1 MAYNDKTSLDRA
13 KPILLIALAIS
24 TVGLWLIGS
33 QFAFSDNQSFNPAE
47 NLSKSPGHS
56 LFPKV
61 ALSGDKIYTVWSDNS
76 SGNLEIFF
84 ARSTD
89 GGANYSSPSNL
100 SNDADQSRAPSI
112 IISNSN
118 IFVVWSSGSGNNS
131 EIFFARSTDGGASF
145 SIANISQNS
154 GFSYTPQLVASGSN
168 VYVVWNDN
176 TDGNLDIMFA
186 RSTDGGASF
195 SASVTLNDNT
205 GGQSSIPSIAVFSSN
220 LYVVWNDNTDG
231 NLDIMF
237 ARSSDGGYSFNSPT
251 NISVNPGGS
260 YSPQLAVSGSNVFIL
275 WNDNTDGNLDV
286 MIAKSIDDG
295 ATFTGALDL
304 SDPLG
309 LNGAYADYP
318 QIALYNS
325 NVYVIWQGSSQAEVS
340 MYTDTLDIYMAAST
354 DEGNNFNMPLNL
366 SNTAGQSSLPRIAAS
381 SNGVYAI
388 WHENVGNNYEILTT
402 NNHLPTYIFSGI
414 LQPINSDGSSIFKL
428 GSTVPIK
435 FQLLDASGNN
445 VDTAEAQLHIA
456 KVTNYVVGDQT
467 EGISSGS
474 ANSGNLFRYDAGTHQ
489 YSYNLATK
497 NLSKGTWQMI
507 IELDDGSVHNGI
519 ISLR

>member
-1 MAYNDKTSLDRA
+1 MAYLDRNLLARA
-13 KPILLIALAIS
+13 KQIFLVALAVS
-24 TVGLWLIGS
+24 TMGLLFFGS
-33 QFAFSDNQSFNPAE
+33 QFAFSDNQSFNPTE
-47 NLSKSPGHS
+47 NISNSHGQS

-89 GGANYSSPSNL
+89 GGANYSSPTNL

-112 IISNSN
+112 AISNSN
-118 IFVVWSSGSGNNS
+118 IFVVWSGGGGSNS

-154 GFSYTPQLVASGSN
+154 GFSYTPQLAASGSN

-195 SASVTLNDNT
+195 SASVTLSDNT
-205 GGQSSIPSIAVFSSN
+205 GGQSSIPSIAAYSSN

-237 ARSSDGGYSFNSPT
+237 ARSTDGGDSFIGPT
-251 NISVNPGGS
+251 NISANPGGS
-260 YSPQLAVSGSNVFIL
+260 YTPQLAVSGSNVFIL

-295 ATFTGALDL
+295 ATFAGALDL

-318 QIALYNS
+318 QIALYNA

-354 DEGNNFNMPLNL
+354 DAGNNFNMPLNL
-366 SNTAGQSSLPRIAAS
+366 SNTAGQSSIPRIAAS

-388 WHENVGNNYEILTT
+388 WHENIGNNYEILTT
-402 NNHLPTYIFSGI
+402 NNHLPAYIFSGI

-435 FQLLDASGNN
+435 FQLMDASGNN
-445 VDTAEAQLHIA
+445 IDTAEAQLRIA
-456 KVTNYVVGDQT
+456 KVTNSVVGDQIET
-467 EGISSGS
+467 TSSGS
-474 ANSGNLFRYDAGTHQ
+474 SNTGNLFRYDTGTHQ

-497 NLSKGTWQMI
+497 NLSKGTWQVI
-507 IELDDGSVHNGI
+507 IELDDGSIHNGI

>member
-1 MAYNDKTSLDRA
+1 
-13 KPILLIALAIS
+13 
-24 TVGLWLIGS
+24 
-33 QFAFSDNQSFNPAE
+33 
-47 NLSKSPGHS
+47 
-56 LFPKV
+56 
-61 ALSGDKIYTVWSDNS
+61 
-76 SGNLEIFF
+76 
-84 ARSTD
+84 
-89 GGANYSSPSNL
+89 
-100 SNDADQSRAPSI
+100 
-112 IISNSN
+112 
-118 IFVVWSSGSGNNS
+118 
-131 EIFFARSTDGGASF
+131 
-145 SIANISQNS
+145 
-154 GFSYTPQLVASGSN
+154 
-168 VYVVWNDN
+168 
-176 TDGNLDIMFA
+176 MFA

-237 ARSSDGGYSFNSPT
+237 ARSTDGGYSFNSPT

>member
-1 MAYNDKTSLDRA
+1 MAYNDRTLLAGA
-13 KPILLIALAIS
+13 KQIFLVALAVS
-24 TVGLWLIGS
+24 TMGLLFFGS

-47 NLSKSPGHS
+47 NLSNSLGQS

-61 ALSGDKIYTVWSDNS
+61 ALSGDKIYTVWSENS

-89 GGANYSSPSNL
+89 GGANYSSPTNL
-100 SNDADQSRAPSI
+100 SNDADLSRAPSI
-112 IISNSN
+112 AISNSN
-118 IFVVWSSGSGNNS
+118 IFVVWSGGGSNS

-154 GFSYTPQLVASGSN
+154 GFSYAPQLAASGSN

-186 RSTDGGASF
+186 RSTDGGDSF
-195 SASVTLNDNT
+195 I
-205 GGQSSIPSIAVFSSN
+205 G
-220 LYVVWNDNTDG
+220 
-231 NLDIMF
+231 
-237 ARSSDGGYSFNSPT
+237 PT
-251 NISVNPGGS
+251 NISANPGGS

-275 WNDNTDGNLDV
+275 WNDNTDGNLDI

-295 ATFTGALDL
+295 ATFAGALDL

-318 QIALYNS
+318 QIALYNT

-340 MYTDTLDIYMAAST
+340 TYTDTLDIYMAASS
-354 DEGNNFNMPLNL
+354 DAGNSFNMPLNL
-366 SNTAGQSSLPRIAAS
+366 SNTAGQSSSPRIAAS

-388 WHENVGNNYEILTT
+388 WHENIGNNYEILTT
-402 NNHLPTYIFSGI
+402 NNHLPSYIFSGI

-445 VDTAEAQLHIA
+445 IDTAQAQLRIA
-456 KVTNYVVGDQT
+456 KVTNSVVGDYT
-467 EGISSGS
+467 EAISSG
-474 ANSGNLFRYDAGTHQ
+474 NSNTGNIFRYDTGTHQ
-489 YSYNLATK
+489 YSFNLATK
-497 NLSKGTWQMI
+497 NLSKGTWQII

>member
-1 MAYNDKTSLDRA
+1 MAYFDRNLLARA
-13 KPILLIALAIS
+13 KQIFLVALAVS
-24 TVGLWLIGS
+24 TMGLLFFGS
-33 QFAFSDNQSFNPAE
+33 QFAFSDNQSFNPTE
-47 NLSKSPGHS
+47 NISNSHGQS

-112 IISNSN
+112 AISNSN
-118 IFVVWSSGSGNNS
+118 IFVVWSGGSGSNS

-154 GFSYTPQLVASGSN
+154 GFSYTPQLAASGSN

-186 RSTDGGASF
+186 RSTDGGDSF
-195 SASVTLNDNT
+195 I
-205 GGQSSIPSIAVFSSN
+205 G
-220 LYVVWNDNTDG
+220 
-231 NLDIMF
+231 
-237 ARSSDGGYSFNSPT
+237 PT
-251 NISVNPGGS
+251 NISANPGGS
-260 YSPQLAVSGSNVFIL
+260 YTPQLAVSGSNVFIL

-295 ATFTGALDL
+295 ATFAGALDL

-318 QIALYNS
+318 QIALYNA

-354 DEGNNFNMPLNL
+354 DAGNNFNMPLNL
-366 SNTAGQSSLPRIAAS
+366 SNTAGQSSIPRIAAS

-388 WHENVGNNYEILTT
+388 WHENIGNNYEILTT
-402 NNHLPTYIFSGI
+402 NNHLPAYIFSGI

-435 FQLLDASGNN
+435 FQLMDASGNN
-445 VDTAEAQLHIA
+445 IDTAEAQLRIA
-456 KVTNYVVGDQT
+456 KVTNSVVGDQIET
-467 EGISSGS
+467 TSSGS
-474 ANSGNLFRYDAGTHQ
+474 SNTGNLFRYDTGTHQ

-497 NLSKGTWQMI
+497 NLSKGTWQVI
-507 IELDDGSVHNGI
+507 IELDDGSIHNGI

>member
-1 MAYNDKTSLDRA
+1 MAYFDRNLLARA
-13 KPILLIALAIS
+13 KQIFLVALAVS
-24 TVGLWLIGS
+24 TMGLLFFGS
-33 QFAFSDNQSFNPAE
+33 QFAFSDNQSFNPTE
-47 NLSKSPGHS
+47 NISNSHGQS

-89 GGANYSSPSNL
+89 GGANYSSPTNL

-112 IISNSN
+112 AISNSN
-118 IFVVWSSGSGNNS
+118 IFVVWSGGGGSNS

-154 GFSYTPQLVASGSN
+154 GFSYTPQLAASGSN

-186 RSTDGGASF
+186 RSTDGGDSF
-195 SASVTLNDNT
+195 I
-205 GGQSSIPSIAVFSSN
+205 G
-220 LYVVWNDNTDG
+220 
-231 NLDIMF
+231 
-237 ARSSDGGYSFNSPT
+237 PT
-251 NISVNPGGS
+251 NISANPGGS
-260 YSPQLAVSGSNVFIL
+260 YTPQLAVSGSNVFIL

-295 ATFTGALDL
+295 ATFAGALDL

-318 QIALYNS
+318 QIALYNA

-354 DEGNNFNMPLNL
+354 DAGNNFNMPLNL
-366 SNTAGQSSLPRIAAS
+366 SNTAGQSSIPRIAAS

-388 WHENVGNNYEILTT
+388 WHENIGNNYEILTT
-402 NNHLPTYIFSGI
+402 NNHLPAYIFSGI

-435 FQLLDASGNN
+435 FQLMDASGNN
-445 VDTAEAQLHIA
+445 IDTAEAQLRIA
-456 KVTNYVVGDQT
+456 KVTNSVVGDQIET
-467 EGISSGS
+467 TSSGS
-474 ANSGNLFRYDAGTHQ
+474 SNTGNLFRYDTGTHQ

-497 NLSKGTWQMI
+497 NLSKGTWQVI
-507 IELDDGSVHNGI
+507 IELDDGSIHNGI